1 MKLDGV
7 KQVIRKNEFI
17 SAALCVALVVLL
29 TFTGGVFWTGGNLD
43 SLQASIAPTAIM
55 SFGMMLLL
63 ICGYFDLSI
72 SSTMLLSGILCGR
85 FILMGAPIPLTIL
98 LVLAVGLA
106 VGLVN
111 GFLVSVVG
119 INALIATIGTQYMG
133 YGLAM
138 TLWDGVRGMGPF
150 PDAFIA
156 LGGGKFLG
164 LYWMTW
170 VTLALLA
177 LFWYFLRSTPTGRSL
192 YYVGGNKD
200 ASKLMGI
207 NNRRVVL
214 GAYAVTGVLAALAGI
229 LAVARIQSPTQ
240 YLGEGIHM
248 TCIIACVVGGGSFAG
263 GKGSA
268 LGAVLGVAFM
278 SLLTNMFNLLEMKPQ
293 LQNVVVGL
301 ILVAVIVIDGYV
313 NLKKMREQG
322 KI

>member
-1 MKLDGV
+1 MKLDRI
-7 KQVIRKNEFI
+7 KLLLRKNEFI

-72 SSTMLLSGILCGR
+72 SSTMLLAGILCGK
-85 FILMGAPIPLTIL
+85 FIMMGAPIPLTIL

-156 LGGGKFLG
+156 LGSGKFLG
-164 LYWMTW
+164 LYWMAW
-170 VTLALLA
+170 VTIGLLG
-177 LFWYFLRSTPTGRSL
+177 LFWYLLRSTPTGRSL
-192 YYVGGNKD
+192 YFVGGNRD
-200 ASKLMGI
+200 AAKLMGI
-207 NNRRVVL
+207 NSRRVVL

-322 KI
+322 RI

>member
-1 MKLDGV
+1 
-7 KQVIRKNEFI
+7 
-17 SAALCVALVVLL
+17 
-29 TFTGGVFWTGGNLD
+29 
-43 SLQASIAPTAIM
+43 M
-55 SFGMMLLL
+55 S
-63 ICGYFDLSI
+63 
-72 SSTMLLSGILCGR
+72 
-85 FILMGAPIPLTIL
+85 
-98 LVLAVGLA
+98 
-106 VGLVN
+106 
-111 GFLVSVVG
+111 
-119 INALIATIGTQYMG
+119 
-133 YGLAM
+133 
-138 TLWDGVRGMGPF
+138 
-150 PDAFIA
+150 
-156 LGGGKFLG
+156 
-164 LYWMTW
+164 W
-170 VTLALLA
+170 VTLVLLV

-240 YLGEGIHM
+240 YL
-248 TCIIACVVGGGSFAG
+248 VGGGSFAG

>member
-1 MKLDGV
+1 MKRV
-7 KQVIRKNEFI
+7 KQLVHKNEFI

-43 SLQASIAPTAIM
+43 SLQSSIAPTAIM

-72 SSTMLLSGILCGR
+72 SSTMLLAGILCGK
-85 FILMGAPIPLTIL
+85 FIMMGVPIPLTIL
-98 LVLAVGLA
+98 LVLVVGLL

-138 TLWDGVRGMGPF
+138 TRWDGVRGMGAF
-150 PDAFIA
+150 PASFIS
-156 LGGGKFLG
+156 LGSGKFLG
-164 LYWMTW
+164 LYWMSW
-170 VTLALLA
+170 VTLVLLV

-268 LGAVLGVAFM
+268 LGAVLGVAFI

>member
-1 MKLDGV
+1 MKLGRV
-7 KQVIRKNEFI
+7 KNLAMHSEFI
-17 SAALCVALVVLL
+17 PATLCIGLVVLL

-43 SLQASIAPTAIM
+43 SLQASIAPTAIIA
-55 SFGMMLLL
+55 FGMMTLLV
-63 ICGYFDLSI
+63 CGYFDLSV
-72 SSTMLLSGILCGR
+72 SSTMLLAGILSGQ
-85 FILMGAPIPLTIL
+85 FTMMGLPIPVIIL
-98 LVLAVGLA
+98 LVLLVGVAVGL
-106 VGLVN
+106 LN

-138 TLWDGVRGMGPF
+138 TLWDGIRGMGAF
-150 PDAFIA
+150 SGAFIA
-156 LGGGKFLG
+156 LGSGKFLG

-170 VTLALLA
+170 VTILLLA
-177 LFWYFLRSTPTGRSL
+177 GFWYFLRCTPTGRSL
-192 YYVGGNKD
+192 YFVGGNKD
-200 ASKLMGI
+200 AAKLMGF
-207 NNRRVVL
+207 NNKRVVL
-214 GAYAVTGVLAALAGI
+214 GAYAVTGLLAALAGI

-248 TCIIACVVGGGSFAG
+248 TCMIACVVGGGSFAG

-268 LGAVLGVAFM
+268 LGALLGVAFM

-293 LQNVVVGL
+293 LQNIIVGL

>member
-1 MKLDGV
+1 MKRV
-7 KQVIRKNEFI
+7 KQLVHKNEFI

-43 SLQASIAPTAIM
+43 SLQSSIAPTAIM

-72 SSTMLLSGILCGR
+72 SSTMLLAGILCGK
-85 FILMGAPIPLTIL
+85 FIMMGVPIPLAIL
-98 LVLAVGLA
+98 LVLVVGLL

-138 TLWDGVRGMGPF
+138 TLWDGVRGMGAF
-150 PDAFIA
+150 PASFIS
-156 LGGGKFLG
+156 LGSGKFLG
-164 LYWMTW
+164 LYWMSW
-170 VTLALLA
+170 VTLLLLV

-278 SLLTNMFNLLEMKPQ
+278 SLLINMFNLLEMKPQ